1 MHDQPAAS
9 SQRFSLL
16 LVCPGL
22 ELLVIVISALVWG
35 LGATGAVQAVPRPA
49 ACGVG
54 GDGGLKRARWR
65 GVVRCHARDGVRT
78 RPRSAVTMHR
88 VTAMTAAGRIP
99 GSDIRDPSS
108 ERVPQRVMFLTVTLR
123 DGPAP
128 GPGTANRD
136 RAAWSE
142 TRHGTH
148 ESDFLFHK
156 AHRTGGYTC
165 TVRIMT
171 QIVCMG

>member
-99 GSDIRDPSS
+99 GSVIRAGAPARHVPHGDAERRSRSRTRDRDPRPC
-108 ERVPQRVMFLTVTLR
+108 RVVR
-123 DGPAP
+123 
-128 GPGTANRD
+128 N
-136 RAAWSE
+136 S
-142 TRHGTH
+142 RHGTQV
-148 ESDFLFHK
+148 DKIKK
-156 AHRTGGYTC
+156 ATHIAQEHWTGGYTC